1 MEISN
6 ENTFMNIDFYEC
18 FHVVFKDKNEKTLF
32 LEWIESHGEIRG
44 DNSKDDDDEEE
55 IYDDE
60 DNGPDYFN
68 Q

>member
-1 MEISN
+1 
-6 ENTFMNIDFYEC
+6 MNIDFYEN
-18 FHVVFKDKNEKTLF
+18 FHFVFKDENEKLQF

-44 DNSKDDDDEEE
+44 DNSEDDDDEEE
-55 IYDDE
+55 IYDDK